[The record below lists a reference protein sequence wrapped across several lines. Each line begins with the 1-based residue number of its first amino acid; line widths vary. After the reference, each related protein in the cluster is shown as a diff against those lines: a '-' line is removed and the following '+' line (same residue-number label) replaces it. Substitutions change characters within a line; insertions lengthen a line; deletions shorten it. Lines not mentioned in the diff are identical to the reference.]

1 VSELTVVEQRGEALH
16 GCVPWIL
23 DGAGNRSAGFDDER
37 RMGEVQEG
45 LTRHAHA
52 RCVDSDAGAVE
63 LERTLAALHE
73 PSYLQALRR
82 APNGEA
88 VLVQA
93 LAEPGLQPDTPV
105 CAAAVAA
112 AREGVATSISAA
124 NRILA
129 GQRFAYALCRPPGH
143 HAGPAWL
150 GGYCYLNN
158 AAAAAHTLAG
168 ADRLARAASPDA
180 HPSPRSEAAGGREI
194 AILDVDLH
202 YPNGT
207 AALVARMPSTS
218 LHSLDG
224 ATGANMPWERM
235 RPHSEREHLVTFRS
249 APGAGEYL
257 QALSQTIERI
267 SASAAA
273 IVLSLGYDT
282 IAQDPHGGWSFEP
295 SIFAEIGGLLAR
307 CGLPVCVVQEGGY
320 ALGALADC
328 SHAFATG
335 LLNGSGA

>member
-1 VSELTVVEQRGEALH
+1 MVQQRGALS

-23 DGAGNRSAGFDDER
+23 DEEGNRMAAFDDER
-37 RMGEVQEG
+37 RMRDVQEG
-45 LTRHAHA
+45 LERHPSVR
-52 RCVDSDAGAVE
+52 RCTASASSAEV
-63 LERTLAALHE
+63 ERTLRALHDAD
-73 PSYLQALRR
+73 YLQALRR
-82 APNGEA
+82 APAEQA
-88 VLVQA
+88 VLLA
-93 LAEPGLQPDTPV
+93 ELAEPGLEPDTPV
-105 CAAAVAA
+105 CAEAVEA

-124 NRILA
+124 NRILE

-143 HAGPAWL
+143 HAGPGWL

-168 ADRLARAASPDA
+168 D
-180 HPSPRSEAAGGREI
+180 EREI

-207 AALVARMPSTS
+207 AAIVARMPSAS

-235 RPHSEREHLVTFRS
+235 QPHSEREHLVTFSS

-257 QALSQTIERI
+257 QALSETIERI
-267 SASAAA
+267 VGSAAA

-282 IAQDPHGGWSFEP
+282 IAQDPHGGWSFQP

-320 ALGALADC
+320 ALGALAEC
-328 SHAFATG
+328 SHAFASG
-335 LLNGSGA
+335 LLNGADDDDD

>member
-1 VSELTVVEQRGEALH
+1 MSELTVVQQRGEALA

-23 DGAGNRSAGFDDER
+23 DGTGNRTTGFDDER

-45 LTRHAHA
+45 LMRHSRA
-52 RCVDSDAGAVE
+52 RCVEGDAGEAEVQ
-63 LERTLAALHE
+63 RTLAALHE
-73 PSYLQALRR
+73 PRYLEALRQ
-82 APNGEA
+82 APEGEA
-88 VLVQA
+88 VLVQE
-93 LAEPGLQPDTPV
+93 LAEPGLEPDTPV

-124 NRILA
+124 NRIVE
-129 GQRFAYALCRPPGH
+129 GRRFAYALCRPPGH
-143 HAGPAWL
+143 HAGPGWL

-158 AAAAAHTLAG
+158 AAAAAHTLANG
-168 ADRLARAASPDA
+168 A
-180 HPSPRSEAAGGREI
+180 REI
-194 AILDVDLH
+194 AILDLDLH

-207 AALVARMPSTS
+207 AAIVAWMPRTS

-249 APGAGEYL
+249 APDAGEYL
-257 QALSQTIERI
+257 QALSATIERI